1 MLKRLSLALVAASWI
16 FSLLVYRQLPERIA
30 TQWDMDGQVDRWD
43 SRLVGAFII
52 PLLMTIIW
60 AVARRS
66 PRLSLQEEGKRFAE
80 TYELMITAML
90 AFLALVHL
98 AMVGGALGWDV
109 SVPRVLPLG
118 IGTLLIIMGRIM
130 PRIRRNWVVG
140 IRTPWT
146 LSSDRVWERTHRVGG
161 AVLTIS
167 GAAIALAF
175 FLDGIRAFGFI
186 LGVLLAAG
194 IGTVGYSYLIWR
206 EERSS

>member
-52 PLLMTIIW
+52 PLLMAVIW

-130 PRIRRNWVVG
+130 PRIRRNWIVG

-206 EERSS
+206 EERSG